1 MAGEMARIFSPTRDF
16 SGDFSYDVLKWCLVR
31 RWCRRAAVRG
41 RLGGI
46 LRDTFMLRR
55 QQRPVF
61 TQADAVFN
69 SGVPTLCFAVGQ
81 GILTPLQHSHRASS
95 IGTRW
100 YDCTGRVSRLAAS
113 AIAGQTGPEGHVSRL
128 DMAHLF

>member
-1 MAGEMARIFSPTRDF
+1 MAGEMDCIFSPTRDF
-16 SGDFSYDVLKWCLVR
+16 SADFSYSDQRWQFAR

-55 QQRPVF
+55 QQRSVF
-61 TQADAVFN
+61 TQTDAVFN

-81 GILTPLQHSHRASS
+81 GILTPLQLSHQASS

-100 YDCTGRVSRLAAS
+100 YDCSGRVSRLAAS
-113 AIAGQTGPEGHVSRL
+113 AFAGQTGPEGHVSRL